1 MAETTRRRHG
11 SAELRG
17 AVTGTGTVWLSVL
30 FFSLLANLLMLSG
43 PLYMLQVYD
52 RVLPSRSVATLVAL
66 SILLVV
72 MFTGFGVID
81 HARARL
87 AARIGAA
94 FQQRLELRV
103 LRASMDLSR
112 LSPKDPRAEAAAS
125 DLASVQRFLA
135 SPVLLAL
142 CDVPW
147 VPVFTALIFVFHPLL
162 GWVAV
167 GGSVTLIVITLL
179 NQRLSRGPSGKAGLM
194 GLKADH
200 MVMNLRA
207 EADTIRSL
215 GMQGALYDRWMG
227 RRAEAQRHGLAAAD
241 VSGGFSVMTKT
252 LRLLLQSVMLGVGA
266 WLVIRNEM
274 GAGAMIASSILM
286 GRALAPVESAIG
298 QWALVSRAREG
309 WDRLSS
315 LLSDVPPPAGR
326 TALPRPEARIDV
338 KSLALYAPGETTPV
352 LRDVAFE
359 ARPGQAIGIIGPSGS
374 GKTSLARA
382 LTGLWT
388 PAGGEVRL
396 GGATL
401 DQYDPDVLGRL
412 IGYLPQRVTLF
423 EGTLAE
429 NIARLTPNADA
440 ALVVQAARKAGAH
453 DMILRL
459 PQGYDTL
466 VSALDGRLSGGQVQ
480 RIGLARALYG
490 QPVFLVLDEPNSNL
504 DLDGTTALNSA
515 IRDVKAE
522 GGVVFIMAHRPA
534 AIQECDM
541 LLVLENGRRR
551 AFGPRDAVLR
561 QMVQNHTQI
570 VRKEAK

>member
-1 MAETTRRRHG
+1 MAETSRRRPG

-17 AVTGTGTVWLSVL
+17 AITGTGTVWLSVL

-66 SILLVV
+66 SILLLV
-72 MFTGFGVID
+72 MFTGFGFID

-112 LSPKDPRAEAAAS
+112 VSPKDARAEAAAT

-162 GWVAV
+162 GWVALA
-167 GGSVTLIVITLL
+167 GSVTLIVITLL
-179 NQRLSRGPSGKAGLM
+179 NQRLSRAPSGKAGLM

-200 MVMNLRA
+200 MVQNLRA

-215 GMQGALYDRWMG
+215 GMQGALYDRWLA
-227 RRAEAQRHGLAAAD
+227 RRAEAQRHGLAASD

-266 WLVIRNEM
+266 WLVIQNEM

-315 LLSDVPPPAGR
+315 LLSDVPPPAAR

-338 KSLALYAPGETTPV
+338 KSLALVAPGDATPV

-388 PAGGEVRL
+388 PAAGEVRL

-429 NIARLTPNADA
+429 NIARLTPNADP
-440 ALVVQAARKAGAH
+440 ALVVQAAQKAGAH

-480 RIGLARALYG
+480 RIGLARALFG
-490 QPVFLVLDEPNSNL
+490 QPAFLVLDEPNSNL

-541 LLVLENGRRR
+541 LLVMENGRRR

>member
-1 MAETTRRRHG
+1 MAETARRPQG
-11 SAELRG
+11 PGELRG
-17 AVTGTGTVWLSVL
+17 AVAGSGTLWLSVL

-66 SILLVV
+66 SILLLV
-72 MFTGFGVID
+72 MFTGFGLLD

-87 AARIGAA
+87 GARIGAS
-94 FQQRLELRV
+94 FQNRLERRV
-103 LRASMDLSR
+103 LQAGMDLSR
-112 LSPKDPRAEAAAS
+112 VAPKDPRAEAAAS

-179 NQRLSRGPSGKAGLM
+179 NQRLGRGPSARASMM
-194 GLKADH
+194 GLKAEH
-200 MVMNLRA
+200 MVTHLRA

-215 GMQGALYDRWMG
+215 GMQGALYDRWTG
-227 RRAEAQRHGLAAAD
+227 QRAEAQRHALAASD

-266 WLVIRNEM
+266 WLVLKNEL

-298 QWALVSRAREG
+298 QWALVGRAREG
-309 WDRLSS
+309 WVRLSS
-315 LLSDVPPPAGR
+315 LLSEVPPPAPR
-326 TALPRPEARIDV
+326 TALPRPPARIDV
-338 KSLALYAPGETTPV
+338 KGLALVAPGESRPV

-382 LTGLWT
+382 LTGLWP

-401 DQYDPDVLGRL
+401 DQYDPDVLGAL

-423 EGTLAE
+423 DGTLAE
-429 NIARLTPNADA
+429 NIARLTPNPDPAKI
-440 ALVVQAARKAGAH
+440 VEAARKAGAH
-453 DMILRL
+453 DMILGL
-459 PQGYDTL
+459 PQGYDTA
-466 VSALDGRLSGGQVQ
+466 VSSLGGRLSGGQVQ
-480 RIGLARALYG
+480 RIGLARALFG

-504 DLDGTTALNSA
+504 DLDGTSALNAA
-515 IRDVKAE
+515 IRGVKAE

-541 LLVLENGRRR
+541 LLVMEQGRRR

-570 VRKEAK
+570 VRKEAT